1 MTDLQIVLIAIGCV
15 ARLRRLPGPVRP
27 GAPMNA
33 LELLTGLATV
43 FVFVYLLWA
52 LLRPEDF

>member
-1 MTDLQIVLIAIGCV
+1 
-15 ARLRRLPGPVRP
+15 
-27 GAPMNA
+27 MNA
-33 LELLTGLATV
+33 FDILAGLAAA

>member
-1 MTDLQIVLIAIGCV
+1 MSILEILA
-15 ARLRRLPGPVRP
+15 
-27 GAPMNA
+27 A
-33 LELLTGLATV
+33 LAAA

>member
-1 MTDLQIVLIAIGCV
+1 
-15 ARLRRLPGPVRP
+15 VRP
-27 GAPMNA
+27 GGLVI
-33 LELLTGLATV
+33 LEILTGVAAL

>member
-1 MTDLQIVLIAIGCV
+1 MT
-15 ARLRRLPGPVRP
+15 
-27 GAPMNA
+27 A
-33 LELLTGLATV
+33 LEALAALAAA

>member
-1 MTDLQIVLIAIGCV
+1 MT
-15 ARLRRLPGPVRP
+15 
-27 GAPMNA
+27 A
-33 LELLTGLATV
+33 LDFLAGLLAA